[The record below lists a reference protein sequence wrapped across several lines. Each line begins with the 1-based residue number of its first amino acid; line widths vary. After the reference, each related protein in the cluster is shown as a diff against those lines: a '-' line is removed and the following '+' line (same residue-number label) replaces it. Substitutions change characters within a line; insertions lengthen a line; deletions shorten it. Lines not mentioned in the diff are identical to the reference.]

1 MNKYVK
7 WSFVFGVSCFLLYF
21 IAAIFQSDLW
31 GDILSSLGTLSSF
44 IILLHV
50 YKKSERMKSV
60 WLMKSIAA
68 LIWIFSDIIW
78 GICEILIGIN
88 PDNMTIFTLLY
99 LLPNICI
106 MTSGFIY
113 MKKFIKGANAVQLLL
128 DIFAIST
135 SCLVMFWFLFLKENI
150 FLFIKDVNNI
160 MSFIYVITDFII
172 INWVIIWFFSVR
184 RGKVTR
190 GMYIT
195 LLGATIYAANDL
207 VCTYEYF
214 YDLYVPNSITDTIY
228 LLSFLIIAFGGI
240 SVLKYNNCK
249 WAYEFYSQTKNI
261 GNTKKSL
268 ILLLTIPIYIIF
280 KGFDFDKILILFLI
294 FAIYEIASNYVQKAI
309 NNEKLLNDEKNIN
322 LILEEKIE
330 ERTKELLLKNEDLE
344 YISYHDFVTNVYNGR
359 YLKKR
364 LDDIINEKISNQKI
378 TIYYID
384 VDRFK
389 TINDTY
395 GHDIGDSLLIEIAQR
410 LQKEIDENGI
420 VARLGGDEFVIA
432 IEGDLSKDE
441 IEKFA
446 QKITRSCNES
456 IYIENYEFNITISI
470 GIATFPTDATSRNV
484 LMKNADMAMYY
495 AKSKGQNKYEIFNS
509 NISNLIL
516 EKNEIELLLKNAD
529 YNNEFQLYYQ
539 PQIDINTNELVG
551 MEALIRWNSPI
562 KGNISPN
569 KFIKIAEETGSIEKI
584 SDWVM
589 NTAAKQIGIWNKKF
603 GLNMKMGINISP
615 NQLDSINFAHKL
627 EKILEE
633 YDLDSDWIDIEITE
647 NIAMKG
653 EAILGEIFSMLSSMG
668 ISTSIDDFGTGYSSL
683 SYIQQFSFDRLKIA
697 KELIDNIV
705 TDLSKRHIVKAI
717 VMLAEALNVLTI
729 AEGIETEEQ
738 LEVIKE
744 IGCNQVQGYIFSK
757 PLTADMFEENFLA
770 AEKVEIQ

>member
-1 MNKYVK
+1 MDKYVK
-7 WSFVFGVSCFLLYF
+7 SSFVLGVICFILYV

-31 GDILSSLGTLSSF
+31 GDILSPLGTLSSF
-44 IILLHV
+44 IILLYV

-60 WLMKSIAA
+60 WLISSIAA
-68 LIWIFSDIIW
+68 LIWTFSDIMW
-78 GICEILIGIN
+78 GICEILMGLN
-88 PDNMTIFTLLY
+88 PDKMTIFNLLY

-106 MTSGFIY
+106 MTSGLIY
-113 MKKFIKGANAVQLLL
+113 MKKFIKGANAVQLFL

-135 SCLVMFWFLFLKENI
+135 SCLVMFWFLFLKESI

-160 MSFIYVITDFII
+160 TSFIYVITDFII
-172 INWVIIWFFSVR
+172 INWIIIWFFSVR
-184 RGKVTR
+184 RGKVTK

-195 LLGATIYAANDL
+195 LLGAAVYAVNDL

-268 ILLLTIPIYIIF
+268 ILLLTIPSYIIF

-309 NNEKLLNDEKNIN
+309 NNEKLLNDEKNMN

-330 ERTKELLLKNEDLE
+330 ERTKELLLKNEALE

-364 LDDIINEKISNQKI
+364 LDDIINQKISNQQI

-410 LQKEIDENGI
+410 LQKEIDENSI
-420 VARLGGDEFVIA
+420 VARLGGDEFVIV

-441 IEKFA
+441 VEKFA

-456 IYIENYEFNITISI
+456 IYIDNYEFNITISI
-470 GIATFPTDATSRNV
+470 GIAAFPTDATSRNV

-495 AKSKGQNKYEIFNS
+495 AKSKGQNKYEIFNYY
-509 NISNLIL
+509 ISNLIL

-562 KGNISPN
+562 KGTILPD

-615 NQLDSINFAHKL
+615 NQLDSISFAHKL

-633 YDLDSDWIDIEITE
+633 YDLNSDWIDIEITE

-653 EAILGEIFSMLSSMG
+653 ETTLEEIFSMLGNMG

-697 KELIDNIV
+697 KELIDNII

-729 AEGIETEEQ
+729 AEGIETKEQ
-738 LEVIKE
+738 LEIIKE